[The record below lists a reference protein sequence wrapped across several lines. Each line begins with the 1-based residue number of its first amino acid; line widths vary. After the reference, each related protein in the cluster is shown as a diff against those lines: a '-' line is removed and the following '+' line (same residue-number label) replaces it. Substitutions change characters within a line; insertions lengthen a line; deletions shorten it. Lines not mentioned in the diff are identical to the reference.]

1 MKRLKILTRFYIGSM
16 SHSSAEKVKDAFH
29 SNGKVV
35 GVLAGMDS
43 KKMSKLNAGES
54 FGIYSTIDK
63 ERLELLTFIYGI
75 GYITNDFR
83 NLRALSLRRIG
94 RESQLVLSPLET
106 LR

>member
-29 SNGKVV
+29 SNGKMV

-43 KKMSKLNAGES
+43 KKMSKLNAGEF